1 MAWRGVVQL
10 CARRRLG
17 STVPATAAAAAA
29 RRLVRACLFATWL
42 EVASVQCVRRAAT
55 APAQVQHLCVFAFGM
70 T

>member
-1 MAWRGVVQL
+1 MQL

-17 STVPATAAAAAA
+17 STVPATAAAAAAA